1 MKKTILTG
9 IKHLTYSL
17 LLASVAVN
25 IQAAGSPVAGSTDL
39 GDIAPDINATT
50 ITGEAF
56 NLSDYKGKKPV
67 YLKFWATWCSYCKA
81 EMPHLNSIKQNYGDD
96 IQVITINVG
105 MNDSIKNIN
114 HFFQNQGYQLP
125 TIFDQKGELTSRFG
139 VVGTPH
145 HVLIDREGK
154 IAYRTFLAT
163 DQLDQQIKDWADNK
177 VSFNGVSHTKY
188 SRNEEA
194 ISPAEK
200 SNDQNYS
207 AASAWLHTPAKQI
220 LVTGATL

>member
-9 IKHLTYSL
+9 IKHLTGSL

-25 IQAAGSPVAGSTDL
+25 VQAGSPVTGSTSL
-39 GDIAPDINATT
+39 GNAAPDFNATT

-96 IQVITINVG
+96 IQIVTINVG

-125 TIFDQKGELTSRFG
+125 TIFDQKGELTSRYG

-145 HVLIDREGK
+145 HILIDREGK

-177 VSFNGVSHTKY
+177 VSFNGISSTKY
-188 SRNEEA
+188 QNDLVRVTPVKKPNTQSDKTTSLWHSA
-194 ISPAEK
+194 PAQQ
-200 SNDQNYS
+200 S
-207 AASAWLHTPAKQI
+207 LI
-220 LVTGATL
+220 TGATL